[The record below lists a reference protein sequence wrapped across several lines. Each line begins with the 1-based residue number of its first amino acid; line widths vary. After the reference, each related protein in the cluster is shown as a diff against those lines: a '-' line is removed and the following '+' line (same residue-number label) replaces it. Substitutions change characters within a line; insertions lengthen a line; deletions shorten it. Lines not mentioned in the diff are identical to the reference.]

1 MNHVADGERLFAFRA
16 FWFARGFESAL
27 PSFDQNVAVMHS
39 NADSVSWRGQ
49 VREFQNVRH
58 STIALF
64 ESMPA
69 EAWSRSGIASDS
81 LFTVRAL
88 GYIIAGHFAHHM
100 RILKERYL

>member
-1 MNHVADGERLFAFRA
+1 
-16 FWFARGFESAL
+16 
-27 PSFDQNVAVMHS
+27 MHS
-39 NADSVSWRGQ
+39 NADSVSWRRH

-58 STIALF
+58 STVALF

-69 EAWSRSGIASDS
+69 EAWSRSGIASDN

-88 GYIIAGHFAHHM
+88 GYIVAGHFAHHM